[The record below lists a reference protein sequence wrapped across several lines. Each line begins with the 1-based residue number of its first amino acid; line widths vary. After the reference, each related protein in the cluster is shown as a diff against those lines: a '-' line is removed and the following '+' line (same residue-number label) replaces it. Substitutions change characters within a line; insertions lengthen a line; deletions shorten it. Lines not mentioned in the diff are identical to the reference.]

1 MDLTII
7 IPVYNEGENVK
18 TAIPQIEKK
27 VKIPHQIFLVYDFPE
42 DNTVPIAKTLQKKFK
57 NLKLLRNHV
66 GNGRGVI
73 NAIRTGFNLAKSEA
87 VVVMMADLADDP
99 ETVNNMYE
107 KIKEGYDV
115 VCGTRYSKA
124 GQHLG
129 GPFLKNLLSR
139 LAGVLTPLL
148 LGIPTFDLTNAFKM
162 YRRKI
167 FGKIKI
173 ESTGGFELSQEIVT
187 KAYFL
192 GFKVC
197 EVPTIWRDRT
207 SGQSRFQLKKWL
219 PKYLYWYWWGI
230 KKRI

>member
-18 TAIPQIEKK
+18 LAIPQIEKK

-42 DNTVPIAKTLQKKFK
+42 DNTVPVVKTLQKKFK
-57 NLKLLRNHV
+57 NLKLLKNSV

-73 NAIRTGFNLAKSEA
+73 NAIRTGFNQAESEA

-99 ETVNNMYE
+99 ETVNKMYQ
-107 KIKEGYDV
+107 KIKEGCDV
-115 VCGTRYSKA
+115 VCGTRYSKG

-129 GPFLKNLLSR
+129 GPFLKSLLSR
-139 LAGVLTPLL
+139 TAGLLTPFL

-167 FGKIKI
+167 FEKIKI

-187 KAYFL
+187 KSHFL
-192 GFKVC
+192 GFKIC

-207 SGQSRFQLKKWL
+207 AGASRFQLKKWL